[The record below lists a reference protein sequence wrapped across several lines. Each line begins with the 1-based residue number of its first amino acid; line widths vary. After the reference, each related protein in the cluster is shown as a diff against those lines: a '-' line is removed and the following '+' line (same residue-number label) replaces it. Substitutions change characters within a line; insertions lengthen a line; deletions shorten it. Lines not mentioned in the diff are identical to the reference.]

1 MSQILNFALRA
12 ARKYNEQEA
21 VMQVKKVLDFAQFI
35 DVSDS
40 PVDADGNM
48 FSEDDKDRLIAFH
61 EGSKRTV
68 GGVVASA
75 GGNEG
80 LAETDSGTSTKED
93 AEMLRALIN
102 LTEDYKPAEGGIDG
116 LLGLIK
122 DFKGVGEEGG
132 GKFANTGW

>member
-1 MSQILNFALRA
+1 MCQ

-35 DVSDS
+35 DLSET

-48 FSEDDKDRLIAFH
+48 FSEDDKERLIEFH
-61 EGSKRTV
+61 EGSRRSLA
-68 GGVVASA
+68 GIAASA
-75 GGNEG
+75 EDTEG
-80 LAETDSGTSTKED
+80 LAKVDTGRSTKED
-93 AEMLRALIN
+93 AATLRALIN

-122 DFKGVGEEGG
+122 DFKGVGEEGSD
-132 GKFANTGW
+132 KFANSGW